1 MRSFGLTGV
10 SPKVLSSRGE
20 AKLVFS
26 IIRILFFAVCI
37 KQIAYD
43 LLAFSPSMLLMQKD
57 FCWMNDAKREN
68 TILVKAAAS
77 QLELQ
82 GRRSLAAVALGHCLY
97 WPGLYAGR

>member
-68 TILVKAAAS
+68 TILVKAA
-77 QLELQ
+77 
-82 GRRSLAAVALGHCLY
+82 VALGHCLY